1 MALGVEKVTL
11 LTEELRQLLPMKT
24 EYQQRLDK
32 KFRLEFNYNSNHLEG
47 NTLTYGETE
56 LLLIFDRTTGNH
68 ELREYE
74 EMKGHDVAYVLI
86 KELAADNERPLTET
100 TIKNLHSLLLVRP
113 FWKEAITPNGQP
125 TRREIKVGNYKEYPN
140 SVRLQSGEIFHYASP
155 EETPIKMGELMAW
168 LREEEE
174 KQELHPVVLA
184 ALLHYNFVR
193 IHPFDDG
200 NGRLSR
206 LLMNYI
212 LFKHDLPP
220 VVIKSANKKDY
231 LRVLG
236 NADSGNPEPLIEYI
250 SQQLIWSL
258 NLSIDAAKGKSISE
272 NDDLRK
278 QIDIWRKHLTNK
290 KSETAN
296 RDNIDINQL
305 YANSIG
311 QLFLLFKYQHEQFN
325 DLFWKTQETPIINR
339 KLFNETTYNS
349 VSGFPAFILEFE
361 ANHDKDVIHSL
372 SLQYSLI
379 DFKLKGDTSFSIES
393 LINVQFEKYEYII
406 SYKGLILNTKKYS
419 EVLTKDEMDAIV
431 KVCIQNVF
439 EEMQEKSGVK
449 L

>member
-1 MALGVEKVTL
+1 MTSGIEKVML
-11 LTEELRQLLPMKT
+11 LTEQLRTLLPMKA

-74 EMKGHDVAYVLI
+74 EMKGHDVAYEMI

-100 TIKNLHSLLLVRP
+100 VIKNLHSLLLVRP
-113 FWKEAITPNGQP
+113 FWKEAITPDGQY
-125 TRREIKVGNYKEYPN
+125 TRREIRVGNYKEYPN
-140 SVRLQSGEIFHYASP
+140 SVRLQNGEIFHYASP
-155 EETPIKMGELMAW
+155 EETPIKMGELIEW

-174 KQELHPVVLA
+174 KKDMHPVALA

-206 LLMNYI
+206 LLMNYV
-212 LFKHDLPP
+212 LFKHELPP
-220 VVIKSANKKDY
+220 VVIKSADKKDY
-231 LRVLG
+231 LRALSEADAG
-236 NADSGNPEPLIEYI
+236 NLAPFIEYV

-258 NLSIDAAKGKSISE
+258 NLSIDAAKGQSILE
-272 NDDLRK
+272 NDDLQK
-278 QIDIWRKHLTNK
+278 QINIWKKHLTNK
-290 KSETAN
+290 KSDTTNRETV
-296 RDNIDINQL
+296 DVNQL

-339 KLFNETTYNS
+339 KLFNEAAYNS
-349 VSGFPAFILEFE
+349 ISGFPSFILEFE
-361 ANHDKDVIHSL
+361 DHHDKDVIHSL

-379 DFKLKGDTSFSIES
+379 DFKHSGNDSFSIES
-393 LINVQFEKYEYII
+393 ILNVQFEKYEYTVG
-406 SYKGLILNTKKYS
+406 YKSLFLIAKKYS
-419 EVLTKDEMDAIV
+419 EILTKDEMEAIV
-431 KVCIQNVF
+431 KICIQNVF
-439 EEMQEKSGVK
+439 EEMQEKSGIK
-449 L
+449 S

>member
-1 MALGVEKVTL
+1 MTSGVEKVTL
-11 LTEELRQLLPMKT
+11 LTEQLRRLLPMKA

-74 EMKGHDVAYVLI
+74 EMKGHDVAYELI
-86 KELAADNERPLTET
+86 KELAADHERPLNET
-100 TIKNLHSLLLVRP
+100 AIKNLHTLLLVRP
-113 FWKEAITPNGQP
+113 FWKETITPDGQH
-125 TRREIKVGNYKEYPN
+125 TQREIKVGNYKEYPN
-140 SVRLQSGEIFHYASP
+140 SVRLPNGEIFHYASP
-155 EETPIKMGELMAW
+155 EETPVKMGELMVW

-174 KQELHPVVLA
+174 KNELHPVVLA
-184 ALLHYNFVR
+184 AILHYNFVR

-206 LLMNYI
+206 LLMNYV

-220 VVIKSANKKDY
+220 VVIKSANKKEY
-231 LRVLG
+231 LQVLAD
-236 NADSGNPEPLIEYI
+236 ADSGNPEPFIEYVA
-250 SQQLIWSL
+250 QQLIWSL
-258 NLSIDAAKGKSISE
+258 NLSINAAKGQSVSE
-272 NDDLRK
+272 NDDLQK

-290 KSETAN
+290 KSETVN

-349 VSGFPAFILEFE
+349 VSGFPSFILEFE
-361 ANHDKDVIHSL
+361 ASHNKDVIHSL

-379 DFKLKGDTSFSIES
+379 DFKRNGGTSFSVES
-393 LINVQFEKYEYII
+393 LINVQFENYEYIVG
-406 SYKGLILNTKKYS
+406 YKGLVLTTKKYP
-419 EVLTKDEMDAIV
+419 EALTKDEIHAIV
-431 KVCIQNVF
+431 KVCIQHVF
-439 EEMQEKSGVK
+439 EEMQEKSGIK
-449 L
+449 I

>member
-1 MALGVEKVTL
+1 MTSSVEKVML
-11 LTEELRQLLPMKT
+11 LTEQLHQLLPMKN

-32 KFRLEFNYNSNHLEG
+32 KFRLEFNYNSNHMEG

-74 EMKGHDVAYVLI
+74 EMKGHDVAYELI
-86 KELAADNERPLTET
+86 KELAADHERSLNETA
-100 TIKNLHSLLLVRP
+100 IKNLHSLLLVRP
-113 FWKEAITPNGQP
+113 FWKEAVTPDGQY

-140 SVRLQSGEIFHYASP
+140 SVRLPNGEIFHYASP
-155 EETPIKMGELMAW
+155 EETPIKMGELMTW

-174 KQELHPVVLA
+174 KNELHPVVLA
-184 ALLHYNFVR
+184 AMLHYNFVH

-206 LLMNYI
+206 LLMNYV
-212 LFKHDLPP
+212 LFRHHLPP
-220 VVIKSANKKDY
+220 VVIKSANKKEY
-231 LRVLG
+231 LRVLSE
-236 NADSGNPEPLIEYI
+236 ADSGNLAPLIEYVA
-250 SQQLIWSL
+250 QQLIWSL
-258 NLSIDAAKGKSISE
+258 NLSINAAKGQSISE
-272 NDDLRK
+272 NDDLQK
-278 QIDIWRKHLTNK
+278 QIDIWRKHLKNK
-290 KSETAN
+290 KAETAN
-296 RDNIDINQL
+296 RDNVDINQL

-339 KLFNETTYNS
+339 TLFNETAYNTI
-349 VSGFPAFILEFE
+349 SGFPAFILEFE

-379 DFKLKGDTSFSIES
+379 DFKHNVGSSFSIES

-406 SYKGLILNTKKYS
+406 GYKALMLATKKYS
-419 EVLTKDEMDAIV
+419 EVITKDEMDAIV
-431 KVCIQNVF
+431 KICIQHIF
-439 EEMQEKSGVK
+439 EEMQEKSGVGI
-449 L
+449 

>member
-1 MALGVEKVTL
+1 
-11 LTEELRQLLPMKT
+11 MKT

-74 EMKGHDVAYVLI
+74 EMKGHDVAYELI
-86 KELAADNERPLTET
+86 RALAADHERPLNET
-100 TIKNLHSLLLVRP
+100 VIKNLHSLLLVRP
-113 FWKEAITPNGQP
+113 FWKEAVTPDGQY

-140 SVRLQSGEIFHYASP
+140 SVRLPNGEIFHYASP
-155 EETPIKMGELMAW
+155 EETPIKMGELMTW

-174 KQELHPVVLA
+174 KNEMHPVVLA
-184 ALLHYNFVR
+184 AMLHYNFVR

-206 LLMNYI
+206 LLMNYV
-212 LFKHDLPP
+212 LLKHNLPP
-220 VVIKSANKKDY
+220 VVIKSADKKNY
-231 LRVLG
+231 LRTLG
-236 NADSGNPEPLIEYI
+236 EADAGDPGPLVEYI

-258 NLSIDAAKGKSISE
+258 NLNIDAAKGQSVLE
-272 NDDLRK
+272 NDDLQK
-278 QIDIWRKHLTNK
+278 QIDIWRKHLKNK
-290 KSETAN
+290 KSETTN
-296 RDNIDINQL
+296 RDSIDINQL

-325 DLFWKTQETPIINR
+325 DLFWKTQETPVINR
-339 KLFNETTYNS
+339 KLFNETAYNA

-361 ANHDKDVIHSL
+361 ASHNKDLIHSL

-379 DFKLKGDTSFSIES
+379 DFKRNGDTSFSIES
-393 LINVQFEKYEYII
+393 LINVQFEKYEYIV
-406 SYKGLILNTKKYS
+406 SYKGLILITKKYP
-419 EVLTKDEMDAIV
+419 EVLTKDEIEAIV
-431 KVCIQNVF
+431 KVCIQHIF
-439 EEMQEKSGVK
+439 EEMQEKSGIK
-449 L
+449 I